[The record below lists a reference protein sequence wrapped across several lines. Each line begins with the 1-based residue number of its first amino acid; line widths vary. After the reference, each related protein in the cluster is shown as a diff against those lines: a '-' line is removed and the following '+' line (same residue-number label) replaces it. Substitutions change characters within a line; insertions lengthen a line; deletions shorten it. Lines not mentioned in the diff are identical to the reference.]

1 MEMTTNYSGDI
12 FTHIKKAATTLG
24 RPIKNERVY
33 ASSVA
38 YSVFDS
44 GSWLAFHW
52 ERLNPRHF
60 IFKCE
65 LGERNITSEGQII
78 HWFFNKNNCQ

>member
-1 MEMTTNYSGDI
+1 MNVSTPV
-12 FTHIKKAATTLG
+12 LLL
-24 RPIKNERVY
+24 
-33 ASSVA
+33 

-44 GSWLAFHW
+44 GYWVAFHW

-65 LGERNITSEGQII
+65 LGERNITSGGQII
-78 HWFFNKNNCQ
+78 H